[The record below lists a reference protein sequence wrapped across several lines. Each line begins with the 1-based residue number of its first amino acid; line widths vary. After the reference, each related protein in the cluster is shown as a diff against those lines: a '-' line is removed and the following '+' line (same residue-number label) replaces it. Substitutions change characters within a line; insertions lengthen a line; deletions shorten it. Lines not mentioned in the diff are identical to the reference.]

1 MREILFRGKSIVA
14 DSPNTPGHWLE
25 GCYISRLLDFEDG
38 KTVIEHNII
47 ERSSY
52 INIYLDMCTE
62 VWPETVGQ
70 FTGLLDKNGKKI
82 FEGDI
87 VSELWEWREKGE
99 ENYYIVRWDNGS
111 CGFEPFSDSLENC
124 GHCGGGINPKE
135 CEVIGNIHDNPDLM
149 VDNNTVQIERMAEYM
164 KKMTTYFMKSST

>member
-1 MREILFRGKSIVA
+1 MKDILFRGKSIVA

-38 KTVIEHNII
+38 KLVIEHNII

-52 INIYLDMCTE
+52 INNYLDMCTE

-70 FTGLLDKNGKKI
+70 FTGLLDKNGRKI

-87 VSELWEWREKGE
+87 VKTKYGRLCTVIW
-99 ENYYIVRWDNGS
+99 
-111 CGFEPFSDSLENC
+111 FSSPSENC
-124 GHCGGGINPKE
+124 WDLEIVNTVENLSTMCPDAGDLFEQKNL
-135 CEVIGNIHDNPDLM
+135 EVVGNIHDNPELS
-149 VDNNTVQIERMAEYM
+149 
-164 KKMTTYFMKSST
+164 KSST